1 MLLLRQVPQFPSE
14 TSPIRL
20 RVRQT
25 AGADTA
31 PLMALGFGFNKTKVM
46 AAAEKFVQQGKLPN
60 AILEYLKVVKEDPR
74 DLTVMNTV
82 GDLYA
87 RLGQTAEALQ
97 QFKQVGEA
105 YAADGFIV
113 KAIAIYKKLT
123 KLSPTATD
131 CVIKL
136 AELYSQ
142 QGLYNDARSQ
152 YLSVADRF
160 LRAGDNREASRIF
173 QKMLELDPEN
183 AAMQAK
189 LADLYVKLGNKEEA
203 RNIFFGAAES
213 LFRRG
218 AMEAA
223 DEALGRVLALDPGH
237 TPSMMLRG
245 QIAAETG
252 NAEKAIQYLEKVPDL
267 DSQPEALRALLRVHL
282 QLGNNSE
289 ALPIASKL
297 LNVHNDLS
305 GVITCGDG
313 LMAAGQHEAAL
324 RLYDRYA
331 DRLLADDR
339 DGLMAKVTSAPAHL
353 SSNPAALELVLKLC
367 RRAGDPIHL
376 NEVMELLAHAL
387 VQAGELVRARDLY
400 NQLAALEPENP
411 VHLQNYKQVSV
422 RLGDDASNRPLTADE
437 GAQALMVDELEIDA
451 PTVDQ
456 EYPPDIVRAI
466 RTALTD
472 SELLDSYNLP
482 TKAIAPLE
490 AVLGAAPGDV
500 LLNQRLASLYV
511 RAERYSEAARCC
523 DALRAVYRKA
533 GHREL
538 AAQYAE
544 MSAKYHERA
553 GEPVPDYAGPAEPA
567 PAEAEPAAHAEPTSQ
582 PAEAAEHTQPQA
594 AAAPAVV
601 HSVAIDASKQWEE
614 MTAVEPPEQLGSS
627 HFIGQKAATAAR
639 VGDLVSDLLE
649 EIRFYIAQGMWEE
662 AHAAIEKCAALAP
675 GIPELDE
682 FREQVEKSRA
692 DAAPAP
698 EVELV
703 QEEPAAEST
712 VATLVFD
719 AGALGLERSSSPPP
733 LDTQAEP
740 PVPEPAVQQLAIHDD
755 AAAGVPAPPPLP
767 AVFEPAAAEAAADSH
782 PADDPLAEIVLD
794 LEESLGDGFAV
805 AAPAHSVSAAPVA
818 SAPSPLAEPPAPVS
832 PQVVVTT
839 PRPAPPEPV
848 SMPMVPAAAAT
859 IVSQQMPQGPQ
870 EPRSGLSDIFEEFKE
885 DMEAEGA
892 AADEQDP
899 ETHYNL
905 GVAFKEMGL
914 LEEAIGELQKVCHFI
929 EHGHPFPHVLQ
940 VYTWLAECLLNKG
953 APQASIKWY
962 QRALQLPAVDEEA
975 RMAVYYEMAGA
986 YEAAGNRQAA
996 LDNFMEVYASNID
1009 YRDVAERIKTLKA

>member
-1 MLLLRQVPQFPSE
+1 
-14 TSPIRL
+14 
-20 RVRQT
+20 
-25 AGADTA
+25 
-31 PLMALGFGFNKTKVM
+31 MALGFGFNKAKVM

-60 AILEYLKVVKEDPR
+60 AILEYLKVVKEDPK
-74 DLTVMNTV
+74 DLQVMNTV

-87 RLGQTAEALQ
+87 RLGQNPEALQ
-97 QFKQVGEA
+97 YFKQVGEA
-105 YAADGFIV
+105 YAADGFVV

-123 KLSPTATD
+123 KLNPGATD

-152 YLSVADRF
+152 YLSVADRC
-160 LRAGDNREASRIF
+160 LRAGDNREAARIF

-305 GVITCGDG
+305 GIITCGDG

-324 RLYDRYA
+324 RLYERYA
-331 DRLLADDR
+331 DRLLANDR
-339 DGLMAKVTSAPAHL
+339 DGALAKITSAPAHL

-367 RRAGDPIHL
+367 RRAGDPTHL

-422 RLGDDASNRPLTADE
+422 RLGDDPANRPLTADE

-451 PTVDQ
+451 PPVDQ
-456 EYPPDIVRAI
+456 EYAPELVRAI

-472 SELLDSYNLP
+472 SELLESYNLP
-482 TKAIAPLE
+482 SKAIAPLE
-490 AVLGAAPGDV
+490 VVLASAPGDV

-511 RAERYSEAARCC
+511 RAERFSEAARCC
-523 DALRAVYRKA
+523 DALNAVYRKA

-544 MSAKYHERA
+544 
-553 GEPVPDYAGPAEPA
+553 
-567 PAEAEPAAHAEPTSQ
+567 
-582 PAEAAEHTQPQA
+582 
-594 AAAPAVV
+594 
-601 HSVAIDASKQWEE
+601 
-614 MTAVEPPEQLGSS
+614 
-627 HFIGQKAATAAR
+627 
-639 VGDLVSDLLE
+639 
-649 EIRFYIAQGMWEE
+649 
-662 AHAAIEKCAALAP
+662 
-675 GIPELDE
+675 
-682 FREQVEKSRA
+682 
-692 DAAPAP
+692 
-698 EVELV
+698 
-703 QEEPAAEST
+703 
-712 VATLVFD
+712 
-719 AGALGLERSSSPPP
+719 
-733 LDTQAEP
+733 
-740 PVPEPAVQQLAIHDD
+740 
-755 AAAGVPAPPPLP
+755 
-767 AVFEPAAAEAAADSH
+767 
-782 PADDPLAEIVLD
+782 
-794 LEESLGDGFAV
+794 
-805 AAPAHSVSAAPVA
+805 
-818 SAPSPLAEPPAPVS
+818 
-832 PQVVVTT
+832 
-839 PRPAPPEPV
+839 
-848 SMPMVPAAAAT
+848 
-859 IVSQQMPQGPQ
+859 
-870 EPRSGLSDIFEEFKE
+870 
-885 DMEAEGA
+885 
-892 AADEQDP
+892 
-899 ETHYNL
+899 
-905 GVAFKEMGL
+905 
-914 LEEAIGELQKVCHFI
+914 
-929 EHGHPFPHVLQ
+929 
-940 VYTWLAECLLNKG
+940 
-953 APQASIKWY
+953 
-962 QRALQLPAVDEEA
+962 
-975 RMAVYYEMAGA
+975 
-986 YEAAGNRQAA
+986 
-996 LDNFMEVYASNID
+996 
-1009 YRDVAERIKTLKA
+1009 

>member
-1 MLLLRQVPQFPSE
+1 
-14 TSPIRL
+14 
-20 RVRQT
+20 
-25 AGADTA
+25 
-31 PLMALGFGFNKTKVM
+31 MALGFGFNKTKVL

-60 AILEYLKVVKEDPR
+60 AILEYLKVVKEDPK

-87 RLGQTAEALQ
+87 RLGQTQEALQ
-97 QFKQVGEA
+97 YFKQVGEA

-123 KLSPTATD
+123 KLNPTATD

-152 YLSVADRF
+152 YLSIADRF
-160 LRAGDNREASRIF
+160 LRAGDNKEAARIF

-183 AAMQAK
+183 AAMQAR
-189 LADLYVKLGNKEEA
+189 LAELYVKLGNKEDA
-203 RNIFFGAAES
+203 RDIFFGAAES

-223 DEALGRVLALDPGH
+223 DEALGRVLALDPTH
-237 TPSMMLRG
+237 TASTMLRG

-252 NAEKAIQYLEKVPDL
+252 SPEKAIQYLEKVPDL
-267 DSQPEALRALLRVHL
+267 DSQPEALRALLRVYL
-282 QLGNNSE
+282 QLGNHSE
-289 ALPIASKL
+289 ALPIATKL
-297 LNVHNDLS
+297 LSVHNDLS
-305 GVITCGDG
+305 GITTCGDG

-339 DGLMAKVTSAPAHL
+339 DAILAKVTSAPAHL
-353 SSNPAALELVLKLC
+353 SSNAAALELVLKLC
-367 RRAGDPIHL
+367 RKAGDPTHL

-387 VQAGELVRARDLY
+387 VQAGELPRARDLY

-411 VHLQNYKQVSV
+411 VHAQNYKQVSI
-422 RLGDDASNRPLTADE
+422 RLGDDAANRPLTADE
-437 GAQALMVDELEIDA
+437 GAQALMVDELEMDA

-456 EYPPDIVRAI
+456 EYPSEVVRAI

-472 SELLDSYNLP
+472 SELLESYNLP

-490 AVLGAAPGDV
+490 AVLPSAPGDV

-511 RAERYSEAARCC
+511 RAERFSEAARCC
-523 DALRAVYRKA
+523 DTLRAVYRKA

-553 GEPVPDYAGPAEPA
+553 GEPAPESADVAEPT
-567 PAEAEPAAHAEPTSQ
+567 PDVAEPAAHAEPPS
-582 PAEAAEHTQPQA
+582 PAAAASVDTPPQA
-594 AAAPAVV
+594 APASAVV
-601 HSVAIDASKQWEE
+601 HAVPSDASKQWEE
-614 MTAVEPPEQLGSS
+614 MTAVEPPDHLGSS
-627 HFIGQKAATAAR
+627 HFIGQKAAAAR
-639 VGDLVSDLLE
+639 AGDLVGDLLE
-649 EIRFYIAQGMWEE
+649 EIRFYISQEMWDE
-662 AHAAIEKCAALAP
+662 ARAAIDKCATLAP

-682 FREQVEKSRA
+682 FRQQIEKFRS
-692 DAAPAP
+692 AAPPAP
-698 EVELV
+698 EVEV
-703 QEEPAAEST
+703 VEATAEDAPVAEST

-719 AGALGLERSSSPPP
+719 HGALGLEGSSSPPVEA
-733 LDTQAEP
+733 QAKP
-740 PVPEPAVQQLAIHDD
+740 PAPQPAVPEPAVHE
-755 AAAGVPAPPPLP
+755 AAASVSPETPPAVSEAAAVAAASVGHSADDPLSDMVLDLEQTLDDGFGVPAPASP
-767 AVFEPAAAEAAADSH
+767 APAA
-782 PADDPLAEIVLD
+782 PM
-794 LEESLGDGFAV
+794 
-805 AAPAHSVSAAPVA
+805 A
-818 SAPSPLAEPPAPVS
+818 SAPPPVAEPPLQARTVT
-832 PQVVVTT
+832 VTT
-839 PRPAPPEPV
+839 PRPVPPEPAA
-848 SMPMVPAAAAT
+848 MPVVPAEAAT
-859 IVSQQMPQGPQ
+859 IVSQPLSHGNQ
-870 EPRSGLSDIFEEFKE
+870 ESGSALADIFEEFKE

-914 LEEAIGELQKVCHFI
+914 LDEAIGELQKVCHFV

-940 VYTWLAECLLNKG
+940 VYTWLADCLLNKG

-962 QRALQLPAVDEEA
+962 QRALQLPAVDEET
-975 RMAVYYEMAGA
+975 RMAVYYEMAAA
-986 YEAAGNRQAA
+986 YEAAGNRKAA

>member
-1 MLLLRQVPQFPSE
+1 
-14 TSPIRL
+14 
-20 RVRQT
+20 
-25 AGADTA
+25 
-31 PLMALGFGFNKTKVM
+31 MALGFGFNKTKVM

-60 AILEYLKVVKEDPR
+60 AILEYLKVVKEDPK

-97 QFKQVGEA
+97 HFKRVGEA
-105 YAADGFIV
+105 YAADGFVV

-152 YLSVADRF
+152 YLSVADRC
-160 LRAGDNREASRIF
+160 LRAGDNQQASRIF

-252 NAEKAIQYLEKVPDL
+252 NAEKAIQYLDKVPDL

-289 ALPIASKL
+289 ALPIATKL

-422 RLGDDASNRPLTADE
+422 RLGDDAASRPLTADE

-451 PTVDQ
+451 PAVDQ
-456 EYPPDIVRAI
+456 EYPPELVRAI

-482 TKAIAPLE
+482 AKAIAPLE
-490 AVLGAAPGDV
+490 AVLASAPGDV

-511 RAERYSEAARCC
+511 RAERFSEAARCC

-553 GEPVPDYAGPAEPA
+553 GEPVPDYAGPAEPT
-567 PAEAEPAAHAEPTSQ
+567 PAEAEPAAHAEPPSQ
-582 PAEAAEHTQPQA
+582 SAEAAEHTQPQA
-594 AAAPAVV
+594 AATPAVV
-601 HSVAIDASKQWEE
+601 RSVEIDASKQWEE

-639 VGDLVSDLLE
+639 AGDLVGDLLE

-662 AHAAIEKCAALAP
+662 AQAATEKCATLAP

-682 FREQVEKSRA
+682 FREQIEKSRST
-692 DAAPAP
+692 AAPAP
-698 EVELV
+698 EVEV
-703 QEEPAAEST
+703 VEAEPAAEST

-719 AGALGLERSSSPPP
+719 AGALGLEDRPSPPL
-733 LDTQAEP
+733 LDPRGEP
-740 PVPEPAVQQLAIHDD
+740 PVAEPAVQQLAIDDD
-755 AAAGVPAPPPLP
+755 AAVNVPAPPPLP
-767 AVFEPAAAEAAADSH
+767 AVFEPAAVATAADSH
-782 PADDPLAEIVLD
+782 PTDDPLSEIVLD
-794 LEESLGDGFAV
+794 LEETLGDGFGV
-805 AAPAHSVSAAPVA
+805 AAPASAAPMA
-818 SAPSPLAEPPAPVS
+818 SAPPQQAEPPAFEPR
-832 PQVVVTT
+832 PVVVTT

-848 SMPMVPAAAAT
+848 SMPMVSASAAT

-870 EPRSGLSDIFEEFKE
+870 EPGTGLADIFEEFKE

-892 AADEQDP
+892 AADEHDP

-914 LEEAIGELQKVCHFI
+914 LDEAIGELQKVCHFI

-962 QRALQLPAVDEEA
+962 QRALQLPAVDEET
-975 RMAVYYEMAGA
+975 RMAVYYEMGGA

>member
-1 MLLLRQVPQFPSE
+1 
-14 TSPIRL
+14 
-20 RVRQT
+20 
-25 AGADTA
+25 
-31 PLMALGFGFNKTKVM
+31 MALGFGFNKTKVM

-60 AILEYLKVVKEDPR
+60 AILEYLKVVKEDPK

-87 RLGQTAEALQ
+87 RLGQTPEALQ
-97 QFKQVGEA
+97 YFKQVGEA

-152 YLSVADRF
+152 YLSVADRC
-160 LRAGDNREASRIF
+160 LRAGDNQQASRIF

-267 DSQPEALRALLRVHL
+267 DSQPEALRALLRVQL

-305 GVITCGDG
+305 GIITCGDG

-339 DGLMAKVTSAPAHL
+339 DGLLAKVTSAPAHL

-422 RLGDDASNRPLTADE
+422 RLGDDAANRPLTADE

-456 EYPPDIVRAI
+456 EYAPELVRAI

-490 AVLGAAPGDV
+490 AVLASAPGDV

-523 DALRAVYRKA
+523 DALCAVYRKA

-553 GEPVPDYAGPAEPA
+553 GEPVPDYAGPAEPTS
-567 PAEAEPAAHAEPTSQ
+567 AEAEPAAHAEPPSQ
-582 PAEAAEHTQPQA
+582 PPEAAEPIQPQA
-594 AAAPAVV
+594 AAAPAGVR
-601 HSVAIDASKQWEE
+601 SVEIDASKQWEE

-627 HFIGQKAATAAR
+627 HFIGQKAVKTARA
-639 VGDLVSDLLE
+639 GDLVGDLLE
-649 EIRFYIAQGMWEE
+649 EIRFYITQGMWEE

-682 FREQVEKSRA
+682 FREQVERSRSTA
-692 DAAPAP
+692 VPVP
-698 EVELV
+698 EVEV
-703 QEEPAAEST
+703 VEEEPAAEPT

-719 AGALGLERSSSPPP
+719 ASALGLGDRNSSPPP
-733 LDTQAEP
+733 LEPQVEP
-740 PVPEPAVQQLAIHDD
+740 PVSEPAVQQLAIQDD
-755 AAAGVPAPPPLP
+755 TAVDVPAPPPLP
-767 AVFEPAAAEAAADSH
+767 AVFEPAAVATGTDLH
-782 PADDPLAEIVLD
+782 PTHDPLSEIVLD

-805 AAPAHSVSAAPVA
+805 AASASATPLA
-818 SAPSPLAEPPAPVS
+818 SAPSLAEIPASEP

-848 SMPMVPAAAAT
+848 SMPMVTAAAAT
-859 IVSQQMPQGPQ
+859 IVSQQMPHGPQ
-870 EPRSGLSDIFEEFKE
+870 ESGSGLSDIFEEFKE

-892 AADEQDP
+892 AADEHDP

-914 LEEAIGELQKVCHFI
+914 LDEAIGELQKVCHFI
-929 EHGHPFPHVLQ
+929 DHGHPFPHVLQ